1 MIIEIF
7 EDIVCPWCR
16 IGKKNLEDA
25 LANFTAEPVEVHYRA
40 FQLDP
45 YTPTEGSPFRELM
58 HQKMRADEDRLNG
71 MLQQVTQ
78 AGKASGLHFDFSKV
92 EKMPNTLK
100 AHQLIAISPKELKKP
115 VVDALFKAYFEDGKD
130 VGNLDELLTVA
141 EQLGMNREK
150 TRSLLDA
157 KEGLE
162 QVEDDFEF
170 ARQAGVTGVP
180 FFVINRKYALTGAQP
195 SATLLQ
201 AIEQISAEQ
210 PDENE
215 NETES

>member
-16 IGKKNLEDA
+16 IGKKNMEDA
-25 LANFTAEPVEVHYRA
+25 LADFTNEPVEIHFRA

-45 YTPTEGSPFRELM
+45 YTPTEGSPFREVM
-58 HQKMRADEDRLNG
+58 RQKVRADEDRLNG

-92 EKMPNTLK
+92 EKMPNTLR
-100 AHQLIAISPKELKKP
+100 AHQLIAIAPGELKKP
-115 VVDALFKAYFEDGKD
+115 LVDALFKAYFEDGKD
-130 VGNLDELLTVA
+130 IGKLDELLTTA
-141 EQLGMNREK
+141 EQIGMDREK
-150 TRSLLDA
+150 TGALLEA

-162 QVEDDFEF
+162 QVEDDLEF
-170 ARQAGVTGVP
+170 ASQAGVTGVP
-180 FFVINRKYALTGAQP
+180 FFVINGKYALTGAQP
-195 SATLLQ
+195 AATFLQ
-201 AIEQISAEQ
+201 ALQQISAEQ

-215 NETES
+215 NEK